1 MFGLLI
7 TVGAIQTQFNSLA
20 NIQYYYFYYYQLNL
34 IMTKKLRA
42 NNKRAAAEAVEG
54 VDGVDGAERAPPK
67 KLARGKS
74 K

>member
-1 MFGLLI
+1 
-7 TVGAIQTQFNSLA
+7 
-20 NIQYYYFYYYQLNL
+20 
-34 IMTKKLRA
+34 MTKKLRA
-42 NNKRAAAEAVEG
+42 NNKRRAAAEAVEG

>member
-1 MFGLLI
+1 
-7 TVGAIQTQFNSLA
+7 
-20 NIQYYYFYYYQLNL
+20 
-34 IMTKKLRA
+34 MTKKLRA